1 MMKKT
6 IALTL
11 LLTLLPKAYANDSQ
25 YLIKEME
32 ALRDSLSV
40 EDPARIDLTL
50 RLADLYF
57 DVSIQEGKGED
68 FEALRQNRLKALS
81 LYKASINGTDG
92 LVKATGL
99 KRIKI
104 QFQMARLLTRLTEG
118 ALAEPYYADVL
129 NNKETPKKM
138 VEQSALALAEW
149 YEDEAKFVNAKKYY
163 DQAISLCDVV
173 SACNYANYRKA
184 WLFYKDTQLDDAI
197 ATMEKSLWTAE
208 GLVRENSLTDL
219 MLFMSNKETD
229 GFSEL
234 ERMKKIATRAQRPE
248 LIRQLVEAFYVA
260 GNRYAGSNLLAELN
274 KEDPNLYYEVR
285 LLEEFYGFRK
295 WDKVDNYLT
304 IIEKRKATDLP
315 VKPEEAKEVLTIL
328 RRYIVQ
334 VDAEMQVVKEL
345 NVFLKRSIDI
355 YLTFYPNDELR
366 KKMQA
371 GWLSAESD
379 ESLKVVRLGKW
390 IQEDLAFG
398 VAPEELRKLRQTRL
412 SMAQTLKQQEVMI
425 EESLAIAALLK
436 GQKEADEFTYV
447 AARELYSQKKY
458 DQALSYFQ
466 ELVGN
471 AQKTNEIGR
480 WAVLSQNLV
489 LDIFNNQKKYDEIIA
504 QVGLWRVLTA
514 GNESEDIKKESKS
527 MDQILIQAQ
536 FERAAKMAESPEA
549 LENFYNFCFQ
559 NVYPEK
565 SCPNAKVLSVK
576 FKDQEKLVKLLEK
589 AGDEK
594 ALMVEYELMGRFT
607 DAAKLQEKLELNKKS
622 DYEVYLKVALLYE
635 LDQDYKSRDRILGQ
649 LIDKLKKEKAIPQE
663 LEGALFLTLDE
674 ANLIDAKA
682 LFLPWSMNVKLK
694 LATRLEMEKS
704 SSATKELLLSQSE
717 AKGPVWSKLVLE
729 KVEKEYANVNKI
741 KFYGARSKTL
751 FKRRTQAIDK
761 FVSLAKP
768 ILDGADLE
776 TRVYVLHM
784 LKMTYKTMANEILN
798 TPIPEGLDEE
808 TMTTVATQIS
818 SMADPFDRVNED
830 YDKLL
835 NDQLTAMTDAAM
847 KARVSAN
854 LNPEVLKFSDFIV
867 LNPEERKDLMALDYS
882 PAIEMKK
889 KLLIQPED
897 RQTLAQL
904 KDFYSSQS
912 SKRIAAYYSGRI
924 DNLKQVE

>member
-1 MMKKT
+1 MKKT
-6 IALTL
+6 LALTL

-68 FEALRQNRLKALS
+68 FETLRQNRLKALQ
-81 LYKASINGTDG
+81 LYKASLNGTDG

-104 QFQMARLLTRLTEG
+104 QFQMARLLSRLSEG
-118 ALAEPYYADVL
+118 AMAEPYYSDVL
-129 NNKETPKKM
+129 KNKETPKKM

-184 WLFYKDTQLDDAI
+184 WLYYKDTQLDDAI
-197 ATMEKSLWTAE
+197 VTMEKSLWTAE

-229 GFSEL
+229 GYAEL
-234 ERMKKIATRAQRPE
+234 ERIKKIAARAHRPE

-274 KEDPNLYYEVR
+274 KEDANLYYEVR

-304 IIEKRKATDLP
+304 IIEKRTQADMP
-315 VKPEEAKEVLTIL
+315 SKPEEAKEVLTIL

-371 GWLSAESD
+371 GWLSAED
-379 ESLKVVRLGKW
+379 DDAKKVVRLGKW
-390 IQEDLAFG
+390 IQEDIAYG
-398 VAPEELRKLRQTRL
+398 VSPDEIRKLRQTRL
-412 SMAQTLKQQEVMI
+412 SLAQRLKQQDVMI
-425 EESLAIAALLK
+425 EESLAIATILK

-458 DQALSYFQ
+458 DQALPYFQ
-466 ELVGN
+466 ELVSN
-471 AQKTNEIGR
+471 AQKSKEIGK

-514 GNESEDIKKESKS
+514 DNDSEEIKKESKS

-594 ALMVEYELMGRFT
+594 ALMVEYELMGRFSE
-607 DAAKLQEKLELNKKS
+607 AARLQEKYELNKKS

-635 LDQDYKSRDRILGQ
+635 LDQQYKERDRILGK
-649 LIDKLKKEKAIPQE
+649 LVDKLKHEKSISKEY
-663 LEGALFLTLDE
+663 EGAIFLTLDE

-682 LFLPWSMNVKLK
+682 LFLPWSMELKLK
-694 LATRLEMEKS
+694 LATRLEMDKP
-704 SSATKELLLSQSE
+704 SATTQKLLLSQTE
-717 AKGPVWSKLVLE
+717 AKGPVWSKLILE
-729 KVEKEYANVNKI
+729 KVEKEYANVSKI
-741 KFYGARSKTL
+741 KFYGTRSKTL

-776 TRVYVLHM
+776 TRVYILHM

-798 TPIPEGLDEE
+798 TPIPDGLDEQ
-808 TMTTVATQIS
+808 TMAMVANQIS
-818 SMADPFDRVNED
+818 TMADPFDRVNED

-835 NDQLTAMTDAAM
+835 NDQLTAMTDAEL
-847 KARVSAN
+847 KARVIAN
-854 LNPEVLKFSDFIV
+854 LNPEVVKFSDFIV
-867 LNPEERKDLMALDYS
+867 LNKVDRKDLMALDYS
-882 PAIEMKK
+882 PALEMKK
-889 KLLIQPED
+889 KLLVQPEN
-897 RQTLAQL
+897 RQTLAEL
-904 KDFYSSQS
+904 KDFYSKNESL
-912 SKRIAAYYSGRI
+912 RLAAYYSGRI